1 MFISLRSR
9 LWLSYAL
16 LITVA
21 LTIVSIV
28 LFVFLIRNPVLS
40 RQTQQQLKTVQGLI
54 VENPQAYLKDPNSL
68 QKLAQEN
75 AVRVLVFNQARK
87 VLLDSRPESAALPY
101 PRRNLLGRN
110 SQTAVDDQG
119 NVWLYTT
126 TRLTDKR
133 VLVVAALRPPKVP
146 VLNIFADD
154 FLLPIIEGGLIAFLF
169 SLVLAFVLSR
179 WVADP
184 LQQVVVAARNYPSE
198 DMQPV
203 KPQGPHEV
211 QDLTRAFN
219 SMIARVESSQQSQRD
234 FVANVSHELKTPL
247 TSIQGFAQAILDD
260 TADTPAARKQ
270 AAQIIYN
277 ESARMHRL
285 ALDLLDLARL
295 EAGTADLKLS
305 AVDVGI
311 LLRSIVE
318 KFSPQAAQAGVD
330 LQLHVSDNLPALMAD
345 GDRLAQVFTNLVDN
359 ALKFTLAH
367 GHVTLS
373 AKKVGAELELSV
385 TDAGIGVESE
395 ALSRLFDRFY
405 QVDASR
411 SRAEGSGHGA
421 GLGLAIVKEIIQA
434 HGGKIGVRSQVGH
447 GTTFTI
453 QLPLAPK

>member
-40 RQTQQQLKTVQGLI
+40 RQTQQQLKSVQSLI
-54 VENPQAYLKDPNSL
+54 AADP
-68 QKLAQEN
+68 KLILNDPAALEQITQPN
-75 AVRVLVFNQARK
+75 NLRVLVFNQARMI
-87 VLLDSRPESAALPY
+87 VFDSKPDGSALPY

-119 NVWLYTT
+119 NVWLYTA

-133 VLVVAALRPPKVP
+133 MLVVAAPRPRVP
-146 VLNIFADD
+146 VLNIFADE

-203 KPQGPHEV
+203 KPHGPHEV
-211 QDLTRAFN
+211 QDLARAFN

-277 ESARMHRL
+277 ESARMHRM

-295 EAGTADLKLS
+295 EAGTADLKMS
-305 AVDVGI
+305 AVDVVA
-311 LLRSIVE
+311 LLRGIVD
-318 KFSPQAAQAGVD
+318 KFSPQATKIGIE
-330 LQLHVSDNLPALMAD
+330 LRLNVSDNLPALKAD

-359 ALKFTLAH
+359 ALKFTPAN
-367 GHVTLS
+367 GQVTLS

-385 TDAGIGVESE
+385 TDSGIGVESE

-405 QVDASR
+405 QVDS
-411 SRAEGSGHGA
+411 SRAGGAGHGA
-421 GLGLAIVKEIIQA
+421 GLGLAIVKEIVQA